1 MEKNHNSS
9 FYLLRKCEEI
19 ETIFLHM
26 KENKKATKS
35 DLDLI
40 EKKVFII
47 KIGLKTNLFNKN

>member
-1 MEKNHNSS
+1 
-9 FYLLRKCEEI
+9 
-19 ETIFLHM
+19 M

-47 KIGLKTNLFNKN
+47 KIWLKTNLFNNWK